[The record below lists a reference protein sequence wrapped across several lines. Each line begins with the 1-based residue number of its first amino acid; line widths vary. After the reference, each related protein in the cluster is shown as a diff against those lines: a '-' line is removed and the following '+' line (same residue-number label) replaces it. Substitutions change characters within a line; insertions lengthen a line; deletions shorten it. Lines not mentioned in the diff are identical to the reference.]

1 MGAQLSDRATEAI
14 ADQESDPI
22 AAPPA
27 SAAVNAIEKTGM
39 RVLIVDDDED
49 SAIVMAEALELKGHV
64 TATSFDAAK
73 TLEVVSRFS
82 PDVIL
87 LDIGLPIV
95 NGYELAQR
103 LRQMPELG
111 SARLFA
117 VTGYSQESYRKRA
130 MDCGF
135 DQHITKPIELEA
147 LDSLIRRKA
156 ESA

>member
-1 MGAQLSDRATEAI
+1 MGAQLFDRASEVRAG
-14 ADQESDPI
+14 QESDPVVET
-22 AAPPA
+22 PE
-27 SAAVNAIEKTGM
+27 SAAVNAVETTGM
-39 RVLIVDDDED
+39 RVFIVDDDED

-64 TATSFDAAK
+64 TATSFDAAT
-73 TLEVVSRFS
+73 TLKAVSRFS

-95 NGYELAQR
+95 NGYELAQK

-117 VTGYSQESYRKRA
+117 VTGYSQESDRKRA
-130 MDCGF
+130 MECGF
-135 DQHITKPIELEA
+135 DQHISKPIELEA
-147 LDSLIRRKA
+147 LDSLIRHKP